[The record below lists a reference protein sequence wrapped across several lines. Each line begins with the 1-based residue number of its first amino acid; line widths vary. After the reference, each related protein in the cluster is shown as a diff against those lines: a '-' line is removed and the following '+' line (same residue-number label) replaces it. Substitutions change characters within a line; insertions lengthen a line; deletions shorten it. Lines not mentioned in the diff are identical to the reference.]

1 MEMFLT
7 VEQTALRLQLSPLTV
22 RRQLARGALRGV
34 KRGRVWRVPES
45 ALGEATP
52 RVSEWAQA
60 AQASAPIYAESLA
73 SGGHLTAITGAAEPM
88 AARLWARLT
97 NPQTH
102 NAAILEIA
110 QAPASVRA
118 IINAKSGAAAAAFYA
133 TPEGAAELADWRALD
148 GEPFQDDAG
157 DYYSE
162 AEEAAFRAERGAEG
176 KSR

>member
-60 AQASAPIYAESLA
+60 AQAS
-73 SGGHLTAITGAAEPM
+73 GGHLTAITGAAEPM

-110 QAPASVRA
+110 QAPAQVRA

-162 AEEAAFRAERGAEG
+162 AEEAAFQAERGAEG
-176 KSR
+176 KSQ